1 MENLKMNEAQSLSL
15 ISQMIND
22 SRHRLARNSGTPFL
36 IWGYIAV
43 LVSIFEFFVLYCNL
57 PKILL
62 FGWFAIPI
70 LGWLLMM
77 IFCRKNDRE
86 RGGRNYLDRVVSA
99 IWIVFGVSFVWLYL
113 AALVYQIPLLFLVVL
128 TMGMGTLITG
138 LVISHK
144 VTMWGGFIGML
155 TSLIFPAIDK
165 FMPDLWFG
173 WDILIFAVIFLVMM
187 VIPGHILNHKFD
199 K

>member
-43 LVSIFEFFVLYCNL
+43 LVSVFEFFVLYCNL

-77 IFCRKNDRE
+77 FFCRKNDRE

-144 VTMWGGFIGML
+144 VTMWGGFIGMF

-173 WDILIFAVIFLVMM
+173 WDILIFAAIFLVMM
-187 VIPGHILNHKFD
+187 VIPGHILNHKFS